1 MKYTSKFILI
11 SFALLITSCFSDS
24 ITEDANQPVI
34 PEVEEAGLTVRATRA
49 TTPTPGRLQ
58 AFNDNVQISS
68 FMINIARIEFEFADG
83 FGEGI
88 YSPSVSDIMLSFEQ
102 LPQAIKDYLEAN
114 YPNDP
119 FCKAEMEEEDD
130 EPYLYEVELVSGTE
144 IYFREDFTIYAIDID
159 DDGCELDDDEDDED
173 DDSDNDFKVFGPF
186 EIDLTNETTT
196 ITEINIPI
204 AEYEEVEFEMERST
218 NPNSPLFQ
226 KSILMTGTINGQ
238 NFEFYHTF
246 SEDFEVDYEDQGQ
259 NLVITEGN
267 NNQVTF
273 QFDLISV
280 VNSVDFSSAS
290 DGNENG
296 LIEISPIDADGNNQL
311 AHSLRNA
318 IKVYVDLID

>member
-1 MKYTSKFILI
+1 
-11 SFALLITSCFSDS
+11 
-24 ITEDANQPVI
+24 
-34 PEVEEAGLTVRATRA
+34 
-49 TTPTPGRLQ
+49 
-58 AFNDNVQISS
+58 
-68 FMINIARIEFEFADG
+68 
-83 FGEGI
+83 
-88 YSPSVSDIMLSFEQ
+88 
-102 LPQAIKDYLEAN
+102 
-114 YPNDP
+114 
-119 FCKAEMEEEDD
+119 
-130 EPYLYEVELVSGTE
+130 
-144 IYFREDFTIYAIDID
+144 
-159 DDGCELDDDEDDED
+159 
-173 DDSDNDFKVFGPF
+173 
-186 EIDLTNETTT
+186 
-196 ITEINIPI
+196 
-204 AEYEEVEFEMERST
+204 
-218 NPNSPLFQ
+218 
-226 KSILMTGTINGQ
+226 MTGTINGQ